1 MFEDAVVHSRETR
14 QLLDNHVSLT
24 EVKLTNMEKSI
35 SRIESALK
43 WAGGLIVSLLLTVL
57 GWAVI
62 QQINANE
69 SQKNELRQQQILLQQ
84 QLQQEEERVESATR
98 AAEAAAAANGAGQ
111 IRNFDNRGGTV
122 NGR

>member
-1 MFEDAVVHSRETR
+1 MVEDAVAHSRETR

-35 SRIESALK
+35 GRIESALK

-84 QLQQEEERVESATR
+84 QLQQEHERVESATR
-98 AAEAAAAANGAGQ
+98 AAEAAAAANGVGQLGNLRDRAGP
-111 IRNFDNRGGTV
+111 NNR
-122 NGR
+122 R

>member
-1 MFEDAVVHSRETR
+1 MVEDAVSHSRETR
-14 QLLDNHVSLT
+14 QLLDNHVDLT

-35 SRIESALK
+35 ARIESALK

-57 GWAVI
+57 GWAVV

-69 SQKNELRQQQILLQQ
+69 SQKNELRQQVLLLQQ
-84 QLQQEEERVESATR
+84 QQQQERMESAAR

-111 IRNFDNRGGTV
+111 FGNLNDRGGTA
-122 NGR
+122 NRR